1 MCPGA
6 FLFGITWLLPAY
18 FFPLATYKK
27 HLPAKLIPF
36 TSKFTIA
43 LFLNLFFY
51 YPIHAYNFYNNN
63 KVLLVIPAN
72 ELEIILLL
80 VERNTLFCA
89 QLRADAGTFP
99 LLLFFL
105 TL

>member
-1 MCPGA
+1 MESWLYITIIVSLACLCVCPGA
-6 FLFGITWLLPAY
+6 FLIGITWLLPAY

-51 YPIHAYNFYNNN
+51 YPIHAYN
-63 KVLLVIPAN
+63 L
-72 ELEIILLL
+72 
-80 VERNTLFCA
+80 
-89 QLRADAGTFP
+89 QLY
-99 LLLFFL
+99 
-105 TL
+105 